1 MPTGRLGELMILV
14 PQTSQ
19 KSLLAES

>member
-1 MPTGRLGELMILV
+1 MPSGRLGELLMLV

>member
-1 MPTGRLGELMILV
+1 MPSGRLGELLMLV

-19 KSLLAES
+19 KPLLAES

>member
-1 MPTGRLGELMILV
+1 MPSGRLGELLILV

-19 KSLLAES
+19 KPLLAES

>member
-1 MPTGRLGELMILV
+1 MPSGRLGERLILV
-14 PQTSQ
+14 PQASQ

>member
-1 MPTGRLGELMILV
+1 MPSGPLGELLILV

-19 KSLLAES
+19 KPLLAES

>member
-1 MPTGRLGELMILV
+1 MPSGRLGGLLILV

>member
-1 MPTGRLGELMILV
+1 MPSGRLGELLMLV

-19 KSLLAES
+19 KSPLAES